1 MELQDIQQ
9 AGATTARRTPSAK
22 ALTVVPLALE
32 TRTHLPTEEAAVHL
46 LRSQQTLRS
55 WASTERGPIRP
66 HRVGVRLMWPVSEIR
81 RVLGV

>member
-1 MELQDIQQ
+1 MQTAETHQ
-9 AGATTARRTPSAK
+9 AGATAARRTPRAK

-46 LRSQQTLRS
+46 CRAVQTMRG
-55 WASTERGPIRP
+55 WAMTERGPIRP
-66 HRVGVRLMWPVSEIR
+66 HRVGVRLMWPVAEIR

>member
-1 MELQDIQQ
+1 MHTTDIQQ
-9 AGATTARRTPSAK
+9 AGATTARRTPRAK

-66 HRVGVRLMWPVSEIR
+66 HRVGVRLMWPVAEIR